1 NQTIGFENLEIIMVN
16 DHSTDQS
23 GKIIDQYASKYKN
36 FKAIHLPTNSGS
48 AGKPRNIGIEN
59 ATSQYMMFLDPDDY
73 YTKNACE
80 ILYNKINKEKA
91 DIVFG
96 KYKILTD
103 DTVTEINLK
112 NRGLYGDEIKIKS
125 ISDNTNFL
133 RAPPSVWTRIY
144 NIDFIKN
151 NAITFP
157 EGIPGQDLVFAI
169 NAVLKAK
176 GIIFLNTVIA
186 YYRIRSGENKSI
198 SFNRNKKYLLGLIE
212 AYTQVFNLCKEI
224 DEKYFSYIIKTHL
237 NYWSRQFI
245 LSELSIS
252 DKKEIL
258 ENSAFLFEKYGEYGL
273 KSEKRLITFF
283 ESVYNKEYDNAISL
297 SFKLADSIK
306 KKEIA
311 EKLLKSKIKEKKIFM
326 LCDRLHIKIGGLA
339 RVVLARSK
347 LLAEKGHEVTIITIE
362 SGKNYKFLEQE
373 LRKRREL
380 FSSVNLINI
389 YDYYKEKN
397 TLKAFSKKD
406 DSGEKQLLT
415 QYENN
420 YQIIDEYESKKIIS
434 YFKNNHCVKI
444 KKWDDKDSSEY
455 VDYFN
460 NKNILVKREKYI
472 NGFLSTETSYDPKK
486 IRQKKYLTEDGFCYL
501 TEIFDYKKKSDIIL
515 LSNRENN
522 ELISFKNINEFH
534 KYFLTELCEAC
545 EEIPYLICDGSG
557 PLPTI
562 SDIDSSIAH
571 KIVQLHSNPYKKPY
585 SYGSPMRNIGI
596 LKEIG
601 NVDAFITLTKSQRKD
616 IIKEFGDY
624 ENTYVIPN
632 FVKKTETIDLDK
644 IPNKISVFS
653 RISPEKRVGD
663 AIKSFK
669 IVVNKRKNAQLEIF
683 GRATLPGEIKELK
696 KIEALIKEL
705 KLENNVHIK
714 GYTNNVYEEMAKSAA
729 TLVTSMYEGFGMVII
744 ESMMSST
751 PVISYDLNYGPSEII
766 DHGING
772 FLVEYNNID
781 QMAAYIIKVLDDVE
795 KAEEMGIAARKKVFD
810 HYTDEIII
818 PKWERILKNVY
829 KKSIKKRKTNIHKP
843 PTQNK
848 FKSIFSK
855 IYPLYIL
862 FRKDNGGIKN
872 AFINIR
878 GYRAIKKANLLDYDY
893 YFKNNPDVKLANINP
908 ILHYIYH
915 GFKEGRN
922 PNKTF
927 NGEYYLR
934 RYSDVKKSNLNPLIH
949 YSLFGKKENRKINK
963 Y

>member
-1 NQTIGFENLEIIMVN
+1 
-16 DHSTDQS
+16 
-23 GKIIDQYASKYKN
+23 
-36 FKAIHLPTNSGS
+36 
-48 AGKPRNIGIEN
+48 
-59 ATSQYMMFLDPDDY
+59 
-73 YTKNACE
+73 
-80 ILYNKINKEKA
+80 
-91 DIVFG
+91 
-96 KYKILTD
+96 
-103 DTVTEINLK
+103 
-112 NRGLYGDEIKIKS
+112 
-125 ISDNTNFL
+125 
-133 RAPPSVWTRIY
+133 
-144 NIDFIKN
+144 
-151 NAITFP
+151 
-157 EGIPGQDLVFAI
+157 
-169 NAVLKAK
+169 
-176 GIIFLNTVIA
+176 
-186 YYRIRSGENKSI
+186 
-198 SFNRNKKYLLGLIE
+198 
-212 AYTQVFNLCKEI
+212 
-224 DEKYFSYIIKTHL
+224 
-237 NYWSRQFI
+237 
-245 LSELSIS
+245 
-252 DKKEIL
+252 
-258 ENSAFLFEKYGEYGL
+258 
-273 KSEKRLITFF
+273 
-283 ESVYNKEYDNAISL
+283 
-297 SFKLADSIK
+297 
-306 KKEIA
+306 
-311 EKLLKSKIKEKKIFM
+311 
-326 LCDRLHIKIGGLA
+326 
-339 RVVLARSK
+339 
-347 LLAEKGHEVTIITIE
+347 
-362 SGKNYKFLEQE
+362 
-373 LRKRREL
+373 
-380 FSSVNLINI
+380 
-389 YDYYKEKN
+389 
-397 TLKAFSKKD
+397 
-406 DSGEKQLLT
+406 
-415 QYENN
+415 
-420 YQIIDEYESKKIIS
+420 
-434 YFKNNHCVKI
+434 
-444 KKWDDKDSSEY
+444 
-455 VDYFN
+455 
-460 NKNILVKREKYI
+460 
-472 NGFLSTETSYDPKK
+472 
-486 IRQKKYLTEDGFCYL
+486 
-501 TEIFDYKKKSDIIL
+501 
-515 LSNRENN
+515 
-522 ELISFKNINEFH
+522 
-534 KYFLTELCEAC
+534 LCEAC

-571 KIVQLHSNPYKKPY
+571 KIVQLHSNPYKEPY

-632 FVKKTETIDLDK
+632 FVKKTEPIDLDK
-644 IPNKISVFS
+644 TPNKISVFS

-669 IVVNKRKNAQLEIF
+669 IVVNKRENAQLEIF

-696 KIEALIKEL
+696 KIETLIREL

-744 ESMMSST
+744 ESMMNST

-781 QMAAYIIKVLDDVE
+781 KMAAYIIKILDDVE
-795 KAEEMGIAARKKVFD
+795 KAEEMGMAARKKVFD
-810 HYTDEIII
+810 YYTDEIII

-829 KKSIKKRKTNIHKP
+829 KKSIKKLKTKIHKP

-862 FRKDNGGIKN
+862 FRKDNDGIKN

-915 GFKEGRN
+915 GFKEGRK